1 MFDRL
6 LKNTIAR
13 FTNDRSA
20 VYKELLDLHDDH
32 FKLEG
37 HTVDMAVARL
47 GDDQRTLL
55 EVDPYVFAM
64 RIVASG
70 QRRASVFYDVYGRT
84 RVDAPEGTARART
97 DSAAAVA
104 ASGTQ
109 DDQEGGGIAPSAGAA
124 GGADGRWPDG
134 V

>member
-1 MFDRL
+1 M

-37 HTVDMAVARL
+37 HTVDMAVTRL

-70 QRRASVFYDVYGRT
+70 HRRASVFYDAYGET
-84 RVDAPEGTARART
+84 R
-97 DSAAAVA
+97 
-104 ASGTQ
+104 
-109 DDQEGGGIAPSAGAA
+109 
-124 GGADGRWPDG
+124 GRQCA
-134 V
+134 